1 METLIPE
8 RFLRTPEIRQIT
20 GLSTNTI
27 QTQVSDELFPQPIQ
41 LGEEVNV
48 WLRSDVLQWLEEQT
62 SEENNYENRN

>member
-8 RFLRTPEIRQIT
+8 RFLRRPEVRQIT

-48 WLRSDVLQWLEEQT
+48 WLRSDVLHWLEEQT

>member
-8 RFLRTPEIRQIT
+8 RFLRRPEVRQIT